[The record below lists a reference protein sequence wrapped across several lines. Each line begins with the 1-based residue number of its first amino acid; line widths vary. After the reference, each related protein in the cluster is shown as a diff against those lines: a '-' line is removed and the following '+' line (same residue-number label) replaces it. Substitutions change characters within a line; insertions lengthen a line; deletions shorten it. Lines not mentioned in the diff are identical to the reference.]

1 MKSMT
6 TAQIDVN
13 SSKSLTGGDDFGEV
27 WMGYTDKEEEGNFIS
42 YRNRKPLILDGM
54 KWGSG
59 EPNNNGGDQD
69 CVLYSSEFETLV
81 DYDCK
86 LKYHAACKVTG
97 FISFTLDGVCEESA
111 VDSHYVL
118 QPNGVILGYL
128 RTEMI
133 WNGTTKQWEIWN
145 KEKRTLVAT
154 MNKTIGFPLGTF
166 PWNITDVDCT
176 DDGLITRRLNLH
188 LQVDRPG
195 KYCCGDGVC
204 LDSKI
209 VCDGNR
215 NCDDGSDENT
225 GCCKTSGKL
234 RKHITETLYGVFFVF
249 LGSYDCQ
256 IWAIFHFGTLWAYG

>member
-42 YRNRKPLILDGM
+42 YRNKKPLILDGM
-54 KWGSG
+54 KWSNG

-97 FISFTLDGVCEESA
+97 FIFFTLDGVCEESA

-128 RTEMI
+128 RTEMV

-176 DDGLITRRLNLH
+176 DDGLVTRRLNLH

-215 NCDDGSDENT
+215 NCEDGSDENKCALIQT
-225 GCCKTSGKL
+225 NP
-234 RKHITETLYGVFFVF
+234 LYDVGRPPHMEMENKVQFKEYF
-249 LGSYDCQ
+249 
-256 IWAIFHFGTLWAYG
+256 